1 MTAIEIIGL
10 LTGII
15 GTSIAIYQAAVIN
28 ETKKRKN
35 ELQYLFAG
43 IHASAVQKQQA
54 WQHQISLLP
63 PPSTPTEFNLIQIYI
78 RARDDVAE
86 LGNLTSA
93 LEGTIDPENS
103 AIVSMMDKY
112 KKIVDKNSEIAPQA
126 ALDKIARAEHI
137 EP

>member
-1 MTAIEIIGL
+1 MTAVETIGL
-10 LTGII
+10 LVGVI
-15 GTSIAIYQAAVIN
+15 GTSIAVYQAAIIN

-43 IHASAVQKQQA
+43 IHASAVHKQQA

-63 PPSTPTEFNLIQIYI
+63 QPSSAADLNLFQIYI

-103 AIVSMMDKY
+103 AIVAMMDKY
-112 KKIVDKNSEIAPQA
+112 KKIVDKNKEISSETDLKEIS
-126 ALDKIARAEHI
+126 KSV
-137 EP
+137 